1 MLQKN
6 TIKKN
11 EKETVI
17 IDKVTTTTV
26 EDDTHVM
33 ESDSHIT
40 EEEKEVYEIF
50 KKKQD
55 ILAKVVKDR
64 SDDEKRLLKHYIY
77 KLNRIK
83 YKKIIPDLLKK
94 FPDLRRKKNS
104 CREKEKTRH

>member
-1 MLQKN
+1 
-6 TIKKN
+6 
-11 EKETVI
+11 
-17 IDKVTTTTV
+17 
-26 EDDTHVM
+26 M

-83 YKKIIPDLLKK
+83 YKIII
-94 FPDLRRKKNS
+94 
-104 CREKEKTRH
+104 